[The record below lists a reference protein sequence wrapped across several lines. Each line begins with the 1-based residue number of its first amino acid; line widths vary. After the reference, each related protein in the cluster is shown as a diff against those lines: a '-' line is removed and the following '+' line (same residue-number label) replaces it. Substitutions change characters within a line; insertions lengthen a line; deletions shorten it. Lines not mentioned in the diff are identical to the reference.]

1 MKDKIKLIISL
12 LKLVR
17 PFFMIMLLAIIL
29 GVLGHLTATFITV
42 FIILA
47 FCKVISFS
55 LAVKLIILCAFSRG
69 ILRYIEQAC
78 NHYIAFKVLAHIRH
92 LVFEKLREL
101 APAKLE
107 NEDKGNIIAML
118 TSDVEL
124 LEVFFAHTISPV
136 MIAFIYSII
145 MICFIDSY
153 HFVFGIL
160 AFVCYGIMGILI
172 PYITYK
178 VSQKEGS
185 NYRFLLANY
194 NTFILET
201 VLGKREIIQF
211 SQQETRFEQMMD
223 YQNNLTQ
230 THQKL
235 IKHQSFQQILS
246 DGLIILSIV
255 ISILLIKNHVSKELL
270 IPMMALSSSFGPTI
284 ALANLANNLNQVFP
298 CARRILNLLDEEPL
312 LKEITNKN
320 TTLNLP
326 IEVKNLSF
334 HYPNT
339 STEILHQINYTFEFG
354 KTYGLLGKS
363 GCGKSTLLKLMT
375 KIIYPNEGTIE
386 THGKLTSLLEL
397 GAGFHQDFTGRE
409 NIYFNAAVFGLTKAE
424 IEKRVDDI
432 IEFSELGEFID
443 NPVRTYSSGMY
454 MRLAFSIA
462 INVDA
467 EILLIDEILAVGD
480 QHFQDKCFDKL
491 KELRD
496 SDKTIVI
503 VSHSLDTV
511 KDLCTRAVWI
521 YKGEF
526 KLDGDPTYVIDEY
539 LKQVKL
545 DHKEEAKKKYQKPLD
560 TYHGIV
566 VVDIPQSF
574 AEVKKDTA
582 QFTISGW
589 SLSDCLNDRL
599 KVTFDDQ
606 EVTEMRKINRS
617 DVLMAYQEKYG
628 GYGTNDD
635 ECGFDYF
642 VDVSQMELGEHSI
655 LVQLL
660 DEKDKVISEKD
671 LKINII

>member
-1 MKDKIKLIISL
+1 MKDKTKLIISL

-145 MICFIDSY
+145 MICFIESY
-153 HFVFGIL
+153 HFVFGVL

-194 NTFILET
+194 NTFVLET

-246 DGLIILSIV
+246 DGLIILSIVISILSIV

-363 GCGKSTLLKLMT
+363 GCGKSTLLKLLMRIYQGEGE
-375 KIIYPNEGTIE
+375 IIFDHESIENINSHTLKENISYVDQETFLFKDTLYHNITLLNPAYSQEDVIEACKQAQIHDFIMSLPQGYQTIYDENISGGQKQRIGLARAFLRKTPILLLDEPTSRIDSLNEAA
-386 THGKLTSLLEL
+386 LLESL
-397 GAGFHQDFTGRE
+397 KRIKD
-409 NIYFNAAVFGLTKAE
+409 
-424 IEKRVDDI
+424 EKLI
-432 IEFSELGEFID
+432 I
-443 NPVRTYSSGMY
+443 
-454 MRLAFSIA
+454 
-462 INVDA
+462 
-467 EILLIDEILAVGD
+467 
-480 QHFQDKCFDKL
+480 
-491 KELRD
+491 
-496 SDKTIVI
+496 I
-503 VSHSLDTV
+503 VSHRKSSLA
-511 KDLCTRAVWI
+511 LC
-521 YKGEF
+521 
-526 KLDGDPTYVIDEY
+526 DEIIEIE
-539 LKQVKL
+539 QGMI
-545 DHKEEAKKKYQKPLD
+545 KK
-560 TYHGIV
+560 
-566 VVDIPQSF
+566 
-574 AEVKKDTA
+574 
-582 QFTISGW
+582 
-589 SLSDCLNDRL
+589 
-599 KVTFDDQ
+599 
-606 EVTEMRKINRS
+606 
-617 DVLMAYQEKYG
+617 
-628 GYGTNDD
+628 
-635 ECGFDYF
+635 
-642 VDVSQMELGEHSI
+642 
-655 LVQLL
+655 
-660 DEKDKVISEKD
+660 
-671 LKINII
+671 

>member
-17 PFFMIMLLAIIL
+17 PFLMIMLLAIIL

-55 LAVKLIILCAFSRG
+55 LAVKLIILCA
-69 ILRYIEQAC
+69 C
-78 NHYIAFKVLAHIRH
+78 NHHIAFKVLAHIRH

-194 NTFILET
+194 NTFVLET
-201 VLGKREIIQF
+201 VLGKREILQF
-211 SQQETRFEQMMD
+211 SQQEKRFEQMMNH
-223 YQNNLTQ
+223 QNNLTQ

-363 GCGKSTLLKLMT
+363 GCGKSTLLKLLMRIYQGEGE
-375 KIIYPNEGTIE
+375 IIFDHESIENINSHTLKENISYVDQETFLFKDTLYHNITLLNPAYSQEDVIEACKQAQIHDFIMSLPQGYQTIYDENISGGQKQRIGLARAFLRKTPILLLDEPTSRIDSLNEAA
-386 THGKLTSLLEL
+386 LLESL
-397 GAGFHQDFTGRE
+397 KRIKD
-409 NIYFNAAVFGLTKAE
+409 
-424 IEKRVDDI
+424 EKLI
-432 IEFSELGEFID
+432 I
-443 NPVRTYSSGMY
+443 
-454 MRLAFSIA
+454 
-462 INVDA
+462 
-467 EILLIDEILAVGD
+467 
-480 QHFQDKCFDKL
+480 
-491 KELRD
+491 
-496 SDKTIVI
+496 I
-503 VSHSLDTV
+503 VSHRKSSLA
-511 KDLCTRAVWI
+511 LC
-521 YKGEF
+521 
-526 KLDGDPTYVIDEY
+526 DEIIEIE
-539 LKQVKL
+539 QGMI
-545 DHKEEAKKKYQKPLD
+545 KK
-560 TYHGIV
+560 
-566 VVDIPQSF
+566 
-574 AEVKKDTA
+574 
-582 QFTISGW
+582 
-589 SLSDCLNDRL
+589 
-599 KVTFDDQ
+599 
-606 EVTEMRKINRS
+606 
-617 DVLMAYQEKYG
+617 
-628 GYGTNDD
+628 
-635 ECGFDYF
+635 
-642 VDVSQMELGEHSI
+642 
-655 LVQLL
+655 
-660 DEKDKVISEKD
+660 
-671 LKINII
+671 

>member
-1 MKDKIKLIISL
+1 MKDKTKLIISL

-17 PFFMIMLLAIIL
+17 PFLMIMLLAIIL

-194 NTFILET
+194 NTFVLET

-211 SQQETRFEQMMD
+211 SQQETRFEQMKKH
-223 YQNNLTQ
+223 QNDLTQ

-235 IKHQSFQQILS
+235 IKHQSFQQIIS
-246 DGLIILSIV
+246 DGLIILSVV

-298 CARRILNLLDEEPL
+298 CARRILDLLEEEPL

-320 TTLNLP
+320 TIL
-326 IEVKNLSF
+326 NLSF

-339 STEILHQINYTFEFG
+339 SMEVLHKINYTFEFG

-363 GCGKSTLLKLMT
+363 GCGKSTLLKLLMRIYQGEGDILFNNESIE
-375 KIIYPNEGTIE
+375 KINSQTLKENMSYVDQETFLFKDTLYHNITLLNPAYSQEDVIEACKQAQIHDFIMSLPQGYQTVYDENISGGQKQRIGLARAFLRKTPILLLDEPTSRIDSLNEAA
-386 THGKLTSLLEL
+386 LLESL
-397 GAGFHQDFTGRE
+397 KQIKD
-409 NIYFNAAVFGLTKAE
+409 
-424 IEKRVDDI
+424 EKLI
-432 IEFSELGEFID
+432 I
-443 NPVRTYSSGMY
+443 
-454 MRLAFSIA
+454 
-462 INVDA
+462 
-467 EILLIDEILAVGD
+467 
-480 QHFQDKCFDKL
+480 
-491 KELRD
+491 
-496 SDKTIVI
+496 I
-503 VSHSLDTV
+503 VSHRKSSLA
-511 KDLCTRAVWI
+511 LC
-521 YKGEF
+521 
-526 KLDGDPTYVIDEY
+526 DEIIEIE
-539 LKQVKL
+539 Q
-545 DHKEEAKKKYQKPLD
+545 
-560 TYHGIV
+560 GI
-566 VVDIPQSF
+566 I
-574 AEVKKDTA
+574 K
-582 QFTISGW
+582 
-589 SLSDCLNDRL
+589 
-599 KVTFDDQ
+599 
-606 EVTEMRKINRS
+606 
-617 DVLMAYQEKYG
+617 
-628 GYGTNDD
+628 
-635 ECGFDYF
+635 
-642 VDVSQMELGEHSI
+642 H
-655 LVQLL
+655 
-660 DEKDKVISEKD
+660 
-671 LKINII
+671 

>member
-153 HFVFGIL
+153 HFVF
-160 AFVCYGIMGILI
+160 GIMGILI

-363 GCGKSTLLKLMT
+363 GCGKSTLLKLLMR
-375 KIIYPNEGTIE
+375 IYQGEGEILFDHESIENINSHTLKENISYVDQETFLFKDTLYHNITLLNPAYSQEDVIEACKQAQIHDFIMSLPQGYQTIYDENISGGQKQRIGLARAFLRKTPILLLDEPTSRIDSLNEAA
-386 THGKLTSLLEL
+386 LLESL
-397 GAGFHQDFTGRE
+397 KRIKD
-409 NIYFNAAVFGLTKAE
+409 
-424 IEKRVDDI
+424 EKLI
-432 IEFSELGEFID
+432 I
-443 NPVRTYSSGMY
+443 
-454 MRLAFSIA
+454 
-462 INVDA
+462 
-467 EILLIDEILAVGD
+467 
-480 QHFQDKCFDKL
+480 
-491 KELRD
+491 
-496 SDKTIVI
+496 I
-503 VSHSLDTV
+503 VSHRKSSLA
-511 KDLCTRAVWI
+511 LC
-521 YKGEF
+521 
-526 KLDGDPTYVIDEY
+526 DEIIEIE
-539 LKQVKL
+539 QGMI
-545 DHKEEAKKKYQKPLD
+545 KK
-560 TYHGIV
+560 
-566 VVDIPQSF
+566 
-574 AEVKKDTA
+574 
-582 QFTISGW
+582 
-589 SLSDCLNDRL
+589 
-599 KVTFDDQ
+599 
-606 EVTEMRKINRS
+606 
-617 DVLMAYQEKYG
+617 
-628 GYGTNDD
+628 
-635 ECGFDYF
+635 
-642 VDVSQMELGEHSI
+642 
-655 LVQLL
+655 
-660 DEKDKVISEKD
+660 
-671 LKINII
+671 

>member
-1 MKDKIKLIISL
+1 MKHNIIFLIPPDNDKLSSI
-12 LKLVR
+12 
-17 PFFMIMLLAIIL
+17 FF
-29 GVLGHLTATFITV
+29 F

-101 APAKLE
+101 APAK
-107 NEDKGNIIAML
+107 DKGNIIAML

-145 MICFIDSY
+145 MICFIGSY

-160 AFVCYGIMGILI
+160 AFICYGIMGILI

-185 NYRFLLANY
+185 NYRFLLANF
-194 NTFILET
+194 NTFVLET
-201 VLGKREIIQF
+201 VLGKREILQF
-211 SQQETRFEQMMD
+211 SQQEKRFEQMMD
-223 YQNNLTQ
+223 HQNNLTQ

-235 IKHQSFQQILS
+235 TKHQSFQQILS

-320 TTLNLP
+320 TILNLP
-326 IEVKNLSF
+326 IEIKNLSF

-363 GCGKSTLLKLMT
+363 GCGKSTLLKLLMR
-375 KIIYPNEGTIE
+375 IYQGEGEILFDHESIENINSHTLKENISYVDQETFLFKDTLYHNITLLNPAYSQEDVIEACKQAQIHDFIMSLPQGYQTIYDENISGGQKQRIGLARAFLRKTPILLLDEPTSRIDSLNEAA
-386 THGKLTSLLEL
+386 LLESL
-397 GAGFHQDFTGRE
+397 KRIKD
-409 NIYFNAAVFGLTKAE
+409 
-424 IEKRVDDI
+424 EKLI
-432 IEFSELGEFID
+432 I
-443 NPVRTYSSGMY
+443 
-454 MRLAFSIA
+454 
-462 INVDA
+462 
-467 EILLIDEILAVGD
+467 
-480 QHFQDKCFDKL
+480 
-491 KELRD
+491 
-496 SDKTIVI
+496 I
-503 VSHSLDTV
+503 VSHRKSSLA
-511 KDLCTRAVWI
+511 LC
-521 YKGEF
+521 
-526 KLDGDPTYVIDEY
+526 DEIIEIE
-539 LKQVKL
+539 Q
-545 DHKEEAKKKYQKPLD
+545 
-560 TYHGIV
+560 GI
-566 VVDIPQSF
+566 I
-574 AEVKKDTA
+574 KT
-582 QFTISGW
+582 
-589 SLSDCLNDRL
+589 
-599 KVTFDDQ
+599 
-606 EVTEMRKINRS
+606 
-617 DVLMAYQEKYG
+617 
-628 GYGTNDD
+628 
-635 ECGFDYF
+635 
-642 VDVSQMELGEHSI
+642 
-655 LVQLL
+655 
-660 DEKDKVISEKD
+660 
-671 LKINII
+671 

>member
-17 PFFMIMLLAIIL
+17 PFLMIMLLAIIL

-145 MICFIDSY
+145 MIYFIESY
-153 HFVFGIL
+153 HFVFGVL

-194 NTFILET
+194 NTFVLET

-255 ISILLIKNHVSKELL
+255 IAILLIKNHVSKELL

-642 VDVSQMELGEHSI
+642 VNVSQMELGEHSI

>member
-255 ISILLIKNHVSKELL
+255 ISKELL

-363 GCGKSTLLKLMT
+363 GCGKSTLLKLLMR
-375 KIIYPNEGTIE
+375 IYQGEGEILFDHESIENINSHTLKENISYVDQETFLFKDTLYHNITLLNPAYSQEDVIEACKQAQIHDFIMSLPQGYQTIYDENISGGQKQRIGLARAFLRKTPILLLDEPTSRIDSLNEAA
-386 THGKLTSLLEL
+386 LLESL
-397 GAGFHQDFTGRE
+397 KRIKD
-409 NIYFNAAVFGLTKAE
+409 
-424 IEKRVDDI
+424 EKLI
-432 IEFSELGEFID
+432 I
-443 NPVRTYSSGMY
+443 
-454 MRLAFSIA
+454 
-462 INVDA
+462 
-467 EILLIDEILAVGD
+467 
-480 QHFQDKCFDKL
+480 
-491 KELRD
+491 
-496 SDKTIVI
+496 I
-503 VSHSLDTV
+503 VSHRKSSLA
-511 KDLCTRAVWI
+511 LC
-521 YKGEF
+521 
-526 KLDGDPTYVIDEY
+526 DEIIEIE
-539 LKQVKL
+539 QGMI
-545 DHKEEAKKKYQKPLD
+545 KK
-560 TYHGIV
+560 
-566 VVDIPQSF
+566 
-574 AEVKKDTA
+574 
-582 QFTISGW
+582 
-589 SLSDCLNDRL
+589 
-599 KVTFDDQ
+599 
-606 EVTEMRKINRS
+606 
-617 DVLMAYQEKYG
+617 
-628 GYGTNDD
+628 
-635 ECGFDYF
+635 
-642 VDVSQMELGEHSI
+642 
-655 LVQLL
+655 
-660 DEKDKVISEKD
+660 
-671 LKINII
+671 

>member
-17 PFFMIMLLAIIL
+17 PFLMIMLLAIIL

-92 LVFEKLREL
+92 LAFEKLREL

-145 MICFIDSY
+145 MICFIGSY

-160 AFVCYGIMGILI
+160 AFICYGIMGILI

-185 NYRFLLANY
+185 NYRFLLANF
-194 NTFILET
+194 NTFVLET
-201 VLGKREIIQF
+201 VLGKREILQF
-211 SQQETRFEQMMD
+211 SQQEKRFEQMMD
-223 YQNNLTQ
+223 HQNNLTQ

-320 TTLNLP
+320 TILNLEYC
-326 IEVKNLSF
+326 IVACFLEFIIISNIIRTLKICKNVRYFMKLSVES
-334 HYPNT
+334 YR
-339 STEILHQINYTFEFG
+339 ILD
-354 KTYGLLGKS
+354 
-363 GCGKSTLLKLMT
+363 
-375 KIIYPNEGTIE
+375 IYCI
-386 THGKLTSLLEL
+386 
-397 GAGFHQDFTGRE
+397 F
-409 NIYFNAAVFGLTKAE
+409 AAVMTFN
-424 IEKRVDDI
+424 KR
-432 IEFSELGEFID
+432 
-443 NPVRTYSSGMY
+443 
-454 MRLAFSIA
+454 
-462 INVDA
+462 
-467 EILLIDEILAVGD
+467 
-480 QHFQDKCFDKL
+480 
-491 KELRD
+491 
-496 SDKTIVI
+496 
-503 VSHSLDTV
+503 
-511 KDLCTRAVWI
+511 
-521 YKGEF
+521 
-526 KLDGDPTYVIDEY
+526 
-539 LKQVKL
+539 
-545 DHKEEAKKKYQKPLD
+545 
-560 TYHGIV
+560 
-566 VVDIPQSF
+566 
-574 AEVKKDTA
+574 
-582 QFTISGW
+582 
-589 SLSDCLNDRL
+589 
-599 KVTFDDQ
+599 
-606 EVTEMRKINRS
+606 
-617 DVLMAYQEKYG
+617 
-628 GYGTNDD
+628 
-635 ECGFDYF
+635 
-642 VDVSQMELGEHSI
+642 
-655 LVQLL
+655 
-660 DEKDKVISEKD
+660 
-671 LKINII
+671 

>member
-17 PFFMIMLLAIIL
+17 PFLMIMLSAIIL

-145 MICFIDSY
+145 MICFIGSY

-185 NYRFLLANY
+185 NYRFLLANF
-194 NTFILET
+194 NTFVLET
-201 VLGKREIIQF
+201 VLGKREILQF
-211 SQQETRFEQMMD
+211 SQQEKRFEQMMD
-223 YQNNLTQ
+223 HQNNLTQ

-298 CARRILNLLDEEPL
+298 CAKRILSLLDEKPILE
-312 LKEITNKN
+312 EIINQNETIQ
-320 TTLNLP
+320 LP
-326 IEVKNLSF
+326 IEIKNLSF
-334 HYPNT
+334 NYPN
-339 STEILHQINYTFEFG
+339 SNKQVLQNINYTFEFG
-354 KTYGLLGKS
+354 KTYGLIGES
-363 GCGKSTLLKLMT
+363 GCGKSTLLKLIMCIYQGNGEILYNGVSIEEINSQTLKDFISYVDQETFLFKDTIFNNITLLNT
-375 KIIYPNEGTIE
+375 KYSQEE
-386 THGKLTSLLEL
+386 VE
-397 GAGFHQDFTGRE
+397 
-409 NIYFNAAVFGLTKAE
+409 KACQKAH
-424 IEKRVDDI
+424 IH
-432 IEFSELGEFID
+432 EFIMSLPQGYQTVFDD
-443 NPVRTYSSGMY
+443 NISGGQKQ
-454 MRLAFSIA
+454 RIGLA
-462 INVDA
+462 
-467 EILLIDEILAVGD
+467 
-480 QHFQDKCFDKL
+480 
-491 KELRD
+491 
-496 SDKTIVI
+496 
-503 VSHSLDTV
+503 
-511 KDLCTRAVWI
+511 RA
-521 YKGEF
+521 F
-526 KLDGDPTYVIDEY
+526 L
-539 LKQVKL
+539 
-545 DHKEEAKKKYQKPLD
+545 
-560 TYHGIV
+560 
-566 VVDIPQSF
+566 
-574 AEVKKDTA
+574 KDTP
-582 QFTISGW
+582 
-589 SLSDCLNDRL
+589 
-599 KVTFDDQ
+599 
-606 EVTEMRKINRS
+606 
-617 DVLMAYQEKYG
+617 
-628 GYGTNDD
+628 
-635 ECGFDYF
+635 
-642 VDVSQMELGEHSI
+642 I
-655 LVQLL
+655 LLL
-660 DEKDKVISEKD
+660 DEPTSRIDSLNEAALLESLQEVKDEKLLIMVSHRRSSLALCDEVIEIK
-671 LKINII
+671 KGMIKK

>member
-17 PFFMIMLLAIIL
+17 PFLMIMLLAIIL

-194 NTFILET
+194 NTFVLET

-211 SQQETRFEQMMD
+211 SQQETRFEQMKKH
-223 YQNNLTQ
+223 QNNLTQ

-235 IKHQSFQQILS
+235 IKHQSFQQIL
-246 DGLIILSIV
+246 
-255 ISILLIKNHVSKELL
+255 LLIKNHVSKELL

-334 HYPNT
+334 HCPNT

-363 GCGKSTLLKLMT
+363 GCGKSTLLKLLMR
-375 KIIYPNEGTIE
+375 IYQGEGEILFDHESIENINSHTLKENISYVDQETFLFKDTLYHNITLLNPAYSQEDVIEACKQAQIHDFIMSLPQGYQTIYDENISGGQKQRIGLARAFLRKTPILLLDEPTSRIDSLNEAA
-386 THGKLTSLLEL
+386 LLESL
-397 GAGFHQDFTGRE
+397 KRIKD
-409 NIYFNAAVFGLTKAE
+409 
-424 IEKRVDDI
+424 EKLI
-432 IEFSELGEFID
+432 I
-443 NPVRTYSSGMY
+443 
-454 MRLAFSIA
+454 
-462 INVDA
+462 
-467 EILLIDEILAVGD
+467 
-480 QHFQDKCFDKL
+480 
-491 KELRD
+491 
-496 SDKTIVI
+496 I
-503 VSHSLDTV
+503 VSHRKSSLA
-511 KDLCTRAVWI
+511 LC
-521 YKGEF
+521 
-526 KLDGDPTYVIDEY
+526 DEII
-539 LKQVKL
+539 
-545 DHKEEAKKKYQKPLD
+545 EIEQK
-560 TYHGIV
+560 I
-566 VVDIPQSF
+566 
-574 AEVKKDTA
+574 
-582 QFTISGW
+582 
-589 SLSDCLNDRL
+589 
-599 KVTFDDQ
+599 
-606 EVTEMRKINRS
+606 
-617 DVLMAYQEKYG
+617 
-628 GYGTNDD
+628 
-635 ECGFDYF
+635 
-642 VDVSQMELGEHSI
+642 
-655 LVQLL
+655 
-660 DEKDKVISEKD
+660 
-671 LKINII
+671 